1 MIKTTTFAALIL
13 LGASAAQA
21 AGSLNPDKRPSADL
35 IAFNCGVCHGSFG
48 QAFGES
54 MPPLAGMNEEKFVA
68 AMIAFR
74 DGKRPG
80 TIMSRIAPAFT
91 EDDYRAIAAY
101 FAAQEPVPYSQETDQ

>member
-1 MIKTTTFAALIL
+1 MKTTVLSALIL
-13 LGASAAQA
+13 LGATGAHA
-21 AGSLNPDKRPSADL
+21 AGSLNPDKRPGADL

-54 MPPLAGMNEEKFVA
+54 MPPLAGMNEDKFVT
-68 AMIAFR
+68 AMIDFR

-101 FAAQEPVPYSQETDQ
+101 FAAQEPVPYPQEADQ